1 MARSCNFRPGDT
13 VVVLSGPNE
22 GAQGKVLR
30 VQPKKDRVVV
40 RGVNFVERHVRPS
53 QQAKRGERI
62 LREAPLSLREVAL
75 LNPRTK
81 QPVRAFEAVH
91 RHARISPRKARRGE
105 RVLREAPLSL
115 GAVALL
121 NPQTGKPTRAFE
133 AVHRHARISPRKA
146 RLVAALIRGRDANE
160 ALDLLRFTNK
170 RACVFVNRV
179 LESAIA
185 NADEKEANVSRL
197 VVSESRVDEGPV
209 IPRWRPKDRG
219 RAHPI
224 RKPTCHIIVAV
235 QER

>member
-1 MARSCNFRPGDT
+1 M
-13 VVVLSGPNE
+13 VLSGPNE

-30 VQPKKDRVVV
+30 VLPRKDRVVI
-40 RGVNFVERHVRPS
+40 RGVNLVERHVRSS
-53 QQAKRGERI
+53 QQAKWGERI
-62 LREAPLSLREVAL
+62 LREAPLSLGEVAL
-75 LNPRTK
+75 LDPRTG
-81 QPVRAFEAVH
+81 R
-91 RHARISPRKARRGE
+91 
-105 RVLREAPLSL
+105 
-115 GAVALL
+115 
-121 NPQTGKPTRAFE
+121 PTRAFE
-133 AVHRHARISPRKA
+133 AVHRHARISARKA

-235 QER
+235 EER